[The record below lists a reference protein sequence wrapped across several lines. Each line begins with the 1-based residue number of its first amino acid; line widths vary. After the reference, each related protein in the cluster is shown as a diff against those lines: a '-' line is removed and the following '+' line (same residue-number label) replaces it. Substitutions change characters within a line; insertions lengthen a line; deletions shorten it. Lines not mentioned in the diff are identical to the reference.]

1 MPFFRLIF
9 FSIQIFHI
17 LLIVSLNNFFA
28 DGILL
33 LISGII
39 NIFLYSYYLINHY
52 SSRDTIDPISLYLV
66 SSIIRLGIGTIY
78 SGFVVINGF
87 EEILQ
92 IGYFSTLS
100 DAFIEGHAIFMIGD
114 LVFIFGYY
122 LFSSKQ
128 RSGSSLEKN
137 LNYGHVYKIGLY
149 LSLFIILLRLI
160 LIGVSSEQEF
170 GRFLHYIVRFGPPAF
185 LYLMLNSM
193 MKQNINLF
201 ISLKGVISLA
211 VFLAMFYVAIRSYM
225 KSDLLLVLM
234 PYIIISLQN
243 YRKIFLTSGFF
254 IKAIRAIPVVLIS
267 YFLVVTLTVYSEIRR
282 LEIAT
287 NYDLIESIEV
297 TPFLVEAVSASIPG
311 TEKFYQYNKFPD
323 SGAWH
328 FVKRLTV
335 TNLGAWS
342 FKEVNEYGYW
352 DRNFFED
359 VASSVIPRILWPEKP
374 NFWPG
379 RIFAAKVGHAYDA
392 ESATTATALGMAAS
406 YYWWGGL
413 PILII
418 GMFFSGCILSMVFR
432 LIQSSISSNPV
443 STIIWLILLNTSLFW
458 FESSFYGGAQMF
470 IYLAVAFL
478 PIMFLYQIL
487 FIKNRIQY

>member
-9 FSIQIFHI
+9 FSIQTFHI
-17 LLIVSLNNFFA
+17 LLIITLDNFFA
-28 DGILL
+28 DGVMLL
-33 LISGII
+33 VSGLL
-39 NIFLYSYYLINHY
+39 NLFLYSYYLIKHY
-52 SSRDTIDPISLYLV
+52 SRRDSIDPISLYLV

-78 SGFVVINGF
+78 SGLVVINGY
-87 EEILQ
+87 EEILE
-92 IGYFSTLS
+92 IGYFSSLS
-100 DAFIEGHAIFMIGD
+100 DAFIEGHTIFMIGD
-114 LVFIFGYY
+114 LVFIYGYY
-122 LFSSKQ
+122 LFSSHYTSAS
-128 RSGSSLEKN
+128 RLENN
-137 LNYGHVYKIGLY
+137 LNYSHIYKVGLF
-149 LSLFIILLRLI
+149 LSLFIILLRFI
-160 LIGVSSEQEF
+160 LIGASSEQEF
-170 GRFLHYIVRFGPPAF
+170 GRFFHYIVRFGAPAF

-201 ISLKGVISLA
+201 LSLKGLTCLII
-211 VFLAMFYVAIRSYM
+211 FMAMFYVAIRSYM

-243 YRKIFLTSGFF
+243 YRKIFLKSGLFVKV
-254 IKAIRAIPVVLIS
+254 IKAIPIIFIS
-267 YFLVVTLTVYSEIRR
+267 YFLIVTLTVYSEIRR

-287 NYDLIESIEV
+287 NYELTESIEV
-297 TPFLVEAVSASIPG
+297 TPFLVEAVGASVPG

-342 FKEVNEYGYW
+342 FKEVSEYGHW
-352 DRNFFED
+352 DRNFVED
-359 VASSVIPRILWPEKP
+359 IASSVIPRILWPEKP

-413 PILII
+413 PMLII
-418 GMFFSGCILSMVFR
+418 GMFLSGCILSMVFR
-432 LIQSSISSNPV
+432 IIQPSISSNPI

-458 FESSFYGGAQMF
+458 FESSFYGGAEMF
-470 IYLAVAFL
+470 IYLTVAFL
-478 PIMFLYQIL
+478 PIMFLYQTL

>member
-1 MPFFRLIF
+1 MAFFRLIF
-9 FSIQIFHI
+9 FSTQVFHI
-17 LLIVSLNNFFA
+17 LLIATLDNFFA

-33 LISGII
+33 LFSGLL
-39 NIFLYSYYLINHY
+39 NLFLYSYYLIKHY
-52 SSRDTIDPISLYLV
+52 STIDTIDPISLYLV

-78 SGFVVINGF
+78 SGLVVIYGF
-87 EEILQ
+87 EEILE

-100 DAFIEGHAIFMIGD
+100 DAFIEGHTIFMIGD

-122 LFSSKQ
+122 LFSSKKS
-128 RSGSSLEKN
+128 SGSDLKKN
-137 LNYGHVYKIGLY
+137 LNYSHVYKIALF
-149 LSLFIILLRLI
+149 LALFIILFRFI

-170 GRFLHYIVRFGPPAF
+170 GRFFHYIIRFGPPAF
-185 LYLMLNSM
+185 LYLMLNSI
-193 MKQNINLF
+193 MKQNVNLF
-201 ISLKGVISLA
+201 FSLKGVISLA
-211 VFLAMFYVAIRSYM
+211 IFFAMFYVAIRSYM

-254 IKAIRAIPVVLIS
+254 IKTVRAIPVILIS
-267 YFLVVTLTVYSEIRR
+267 YFMVVTLTVYSEIRR

-287 NYDLIESIEV
+287 NYELTESIEV
-297 TPFLVEAVSASIPG
+297 TPFLVEAIGASIPG
-311 TEKFYQYNKFPD
+311 TEKFNQYNKFPD

-342 FKEVNEYGYW
+342 YKEVSEYGYW

-413 PILII
+413 PVLII
-418 GMFFSGCILSMVFR
+418 GMFLSGCILSMVFR
-432 LIQSSISSNPV
+432 LIEPSILNNPV

-470 IYLAVAFL
+470 IYLAVAFM
-478 PIMFLYQIL
+478 PIMFLYQTL
-487 FIKNRIQY
+487 FIKNRIQ